1 MLTPAFIVRR
11 LLGLV
16 VTLLVASIAIFGSL
30 YLSPGDPAALLAGGS
45 TPNPEALAQIRAE
58 FHLDD
63 PFWSQYW
70 HWLSGLLQ
78 GDLGRSVVFRAD
90 VADLL
95 ASRVVTSLLLVAYAA
110 ILIIVIGVGLG
121 TLAALKG
128 GRISTAVTVVTT
140 IGMGAP
146 TFVAAIVFVWL
157 FSTQLGWFPIY
168 GSGSGFVDR
177 LWHLTLP
184 AVALSLTWIAY
195 LSRITRTAV
204 SSELHS
210 EHVVTATSRGLPR
223 RSIIGHHVMRNAAA
237 PVLTISGLTIAGLFA
252 GTAVAEQAF
261 GVNGI
266 GALLIDSAAKQ
277 DLAVVQVIAMFMVAA
292 FVIINTVVDVL
303 SAALDARLVSTKVD
317 A

>member
-1 MLTPAFIVRR
+1 MTPAFVGRR

-16 VTLLVASIAIFGSL
+16 VTLLVASVVIFGSL

-45 TPNPEALAQIRAE
+45 TPNPEALAQIRAD
-58 FHLDD
+58 FHLND

-78 GDLGRSVVFRAD
+78 GDLGRSVVFRSD
-90 VADLL
+90 VVDLL
-95 ASRVVTSLLLVAYAA
+95 ASRVVTSLMLVVYAA
-110 ILIIVIGVGLG
+110 TLIIVIGVGLG
-121 TLAALKG
+121 SLAALRG

-140 IGMGAP
+140 IGMAAP

-168 GSGSGFVDR
+168 GSGSGLVDR

-195 LSRITRTAV
+195 VSRITRSAV
-204 SSELHS
+204 SAELES

-223 RSIIGHHVMRNAAA
+223 RSIVRHHVMRNAAA
-237 PVLTISGLTIAGLFA
+237 PVLTISGLTVAGLFA

-266 GALLIDSAAKQ
+266 GALLIDCAAKQ

-292 FVIINTVVDVL
+292 FVVINTVVDVI
-303 SAALDARLVSTKVD
+303 SAALDPRLVASAVD